1 LRHRRMH
8 SGRPF
13 VFHASPEPLH
23 EYVVDPSALA
33 IYAGPDLMLFEN
45 AGEIVA
51 SKLAALV
58 GVENLWSTVGLDSV
72 FKRINTKGHVQRVRK
87 APGQHATRVPVDHS
101 QGNTPIFRGGAF
113 NRSRQHH

>member
-1 LRHRRMH
+1 M
-8 SGRPF
+8 
-13 VFHASPEPLH
+13 PLH

-33 IYAGPDLMLFEN
+33 IHADPDLMLFEN

-58 GVENLWSTVGLDSV
+58 GVKNLWSTVDLDSV
-72 FKRINTKGHVQRVRK
+72 FKRTNTEGRVQRVRK

-101 QGNTPIFRGGAF
+101 HQIDEPSGHRDIRDI
-113 NRSRQHH
+113 SRPHHVRLIDCEALK